1 MDDSNSNSSK
11 GNFMA
16 MQDYLRKEEKSTK
29 KANNL
34 NFYLKE
40 LEKEQTKLKEKNK
53 L

>member
-1 MDDSNSNSSK
+1 MDDINSNSSK

-16 MQDYLRKEEKSTK
+16 MQAYLRKEEKSK

-34 NFYLKE
+34 NLYLKE
-40 LEKEQTKLKEKNK
+40 LEKEQTKLKEENK